1 MLERVG
7 LPEYKTNEIL
17 LQLTVILCM
26 YECIHMCVCVFIC
39 KSTKCMCV
47 HMPVEARPWSQ
58 ELFFRQCPPCF
69 LRRSLSLG
77 PGTNQLGKTGRTE
90 NLRDPLVSVSMVL
103 RSEACS
109 SCSVF
114 CMDACMIS
122 TILYPSLQKY
132 EQKLGVRMFLNAF

>member
-7 LPEYKTNEIL
+7 LPEFKTNEIL

-26 YECIHMCVCVFIC
+26 YECIHMCFCVFIC

-122 TILYPSLQKY
+122 TILYPSPQKY